1 MRMITQA
8 IYSYRYKGWSLPET
22 CWYILM
28 RASSRL
34 NVSSSFF
41 YRRYKRL
48 SNNDFARKWRRRH
61 GDDFVFNFNG
71 VLLPDVSGDFDLLS
85 GLKYVFDDVYLIP
98 IYFHNDYSQ
107 ANVAFVDQF
116 TAEGPYGLV
125 SEQVDVKVEQGDV
138 VFDAGAWIGDF
149 SALAAA
155 QGAIVYAFE
164 PTPDTYEWLCTTCSL
179 NKGEIIPIQ
188 KALGDKCEEVELSLD
203 HSGGGSNKLPPRGCK
218 MSTIEVRNG
227 LSRENYFQ
235 TREFEKYERD
245 HASPLVKVT
254 TIDQFVSENQI
265 RKVDFIKA
273 DIEGTER
280 YMLTGATDTL
290 RRFAPKL
297 AICTYHL
304 KDDPQVLEGIIKEA
318 NPAYTVVHT
327 RHKLFASVKR

>member
-1 MRMITQA
+1 MKMITQA
-8 IYSYRYKGWSLPET
+8 IYSHRYKGWSIPET

-34 NVSSSFF
+34 NIGASFF
-41 YRRYKRL
+41 YRKYRRR
-48 SNNDFARKWRRRH
+48 SNNDFARKWLRRH
-61 GDDFVFNFNG
+61 GDDFVFDFNG
-71 VLLPDVSGDFDLLS
+71 VLLPNVSGDFDLLS
-85 GLKYVFDDVYLIP
+85 GLKYVFDDVYVIP
-98 IYFHNDYSQ
+98 ISFHNDYSQ
-107 ANVAFVDQF
+107 ANVTLVDQF

-125 SEQVDVKVEQGDV
+125 SEQVDVKIEQGDV
-138 VFDAGAWIGDF
+138 VFDVGAWIGDF

-164 PTPDTYEWLCTTCSL
+164 PTPNTYEWLCSTASL
-179 NKGEIIPIQ
+179 SKGEIIPVQ
-188 KALGDKCEEVELSLD
+188 KALGDKCEEIELFLD
-203 HSGGGSNKLPPRGCK
+203 NSGGGSNRLH
-218 MSTIEVRNG
+218 STHKSTNERRAIE
-227 LSRENYFQ
+227 S
-235 TREFEKYERD
+235 
-245 HASPLVKVT
+245 HALPLVKVS

-273 DIEGTER
+273 DIEGAER

>member
-1 MRMITQA
+1 MKMITQA
-8 IYSYRYKGWSLPET
+8 IYSHRYKGWSIPET

-34 NVSSSFF
+34 NVGASFF
-41 YRRYKRL
+41 YRRYKKR

-61 GDDFVFNFNG
+61 GDDIVFDFNG
-71 VLLPDVSGDFDLLS
+71 VLLPDVSGDFNLLS

-98 IYFHNDYSQ
+98 IYFQNDYSQ
-107 ANVAFVDQF
+107 KNVALVDQF

-138 VFDAGAWIGDF
+138 VFDVGAWIGDF
-149 SALAAA
+149 SALVAV
-155 QGAIVYAFE
+155 QGALVYAFE
-164 PTPDTYEWLCTTCSL
+164 PTPDTYEWLCRTVSL
-179 NKGEIIPIQ
+179 SKGEIIPVQ
-188 KALGDKCEEVELSLD
+188 KALGDKCEEIELLLD
-203 HSGGGSNKLPPRGCK
+203 NSGGGSNRLPFSHKSTNKRGF
-218 MSTIEVRNG
+218 IEG
-227 LSRENYFQ
+227 
-235 TREFEKYERD
+235 
-245 HASPLVKVT
+245 HALPLVNVT

-273 DIEGTER
+273 DIEGAER
-280 YMLTGATDTL
+280 YMLKGATETL

-304 KDDPQVLEGIIKEA
+304 KDDPQVLESIIKEA
-318 NPAYTVVHT
+318 NPAYTIVHT

>member
-1 MRMITQA
+1 MKMITQA
-8 IYSYRYKGWSLPET
+8 IYSHRYKGWSIPET

-34 NVSSSFF
+34 NVGASFF
-41 YRRYKRL
+41 YRRYKKR

-61 GDDFVFNFNG
+61 GDDFVFDFNG
-71 VLLPDVSGDFDLLS
+71 VLFPDVSGDFNLLS

-98 IYFHNDYSQ
+98 IYFQNDYSQ
-107 ANVAFVDQF
+107 KNVALVDQF

-138 VFDAGAWIGDF
+138 VFDVGAWIGDF

-155 QGAIVYAFE
+155 QGAAVYAFE
-164 PTPDTYEWLCTTCSL
+164 PTPDTHKWLCRTASL
-179 NKGEIIPIQ
+179 SKGKIIPIQ
-188 KALGDKCEEVELSLD
+188 RALGDKCEEIELFLD
-203 HSGGGSNKLPPRGCK
+203 NSGGGANKLHIQQKPTNK
-218 MSTIEVRNG
+218 EKSIEDSA
-227 LSRENYFQ
+227 L
-235 TREFEKYERD
+235 
-245 HASPLVKVT
+245 PLVKVT
-254 TIDQFVSENQI
+254 TIDQFVSENQL

-273 DIEGTER
+273 DIEGAER
-280 YMLTGATDTL
+280 YMLNGATETL

-318 NPAYTVVHT
+318 NPAYTIVHT